1 MIMLMLMLLN
11 GKVRGM
17 VGGRR
22 GWERQADGRTT
33 LKIRNKNAFITS
45 SDAP

>member
-1 MIMLMLMLLN
+1 MIMLMLLN

-17 VGGRR
+17 VGG
-22 GWERQADGRTT
+22 GEGLGKTGGRTDYFE
-33 LKIRNKNAFITS
+33 IRNKNAFITS